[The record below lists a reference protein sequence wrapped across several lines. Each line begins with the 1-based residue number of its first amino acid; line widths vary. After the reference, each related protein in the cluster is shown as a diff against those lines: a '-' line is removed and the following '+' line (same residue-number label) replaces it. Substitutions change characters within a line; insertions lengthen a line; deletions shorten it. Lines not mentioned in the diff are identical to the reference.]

1 MQLLT
6 RMQSQDPGQAG
17 EAEDLAARVPRLW
30 PFFRHTLTSVRRSC
44 VQCLRAL
51 LSADAGDARWSRP
64 PSGGLNRA
72 VKVCWK
78 AVCVRSHAD
87 DDHSNVCT

>member
-6 RMQSQDPGQAG
+6 RMQSASADGSAIS
-17 EAEDLAARVPRLW
+17 EDLAARVPRLW

-51 LSADAGDARWSRP
+51 LSADTGDRPGFRRYAG
-64 PSGGLNRA
+64 G
-72 VKVCWK
+72 
-78 AVCVRSHAD
+78 
-87 DDHSNVCT
+87 

>member
-6 RMQSQDPGQAG
+6 RMQSQKNPGSAA

-51 LSADAGDARWSRP
+51 LSADAGDAYTNLVLEMSP
-64 PSGGLNRA
+64 EQ
-72 VKVCWK
+72 
-78 AVCVRSHAD
+78 
-87 DDHSNVCT
+87 